1 MLSVC
6 AALLFTLL
14 LLFVWLWRLGCGL
27 YRWHPAVRE
36 VLFLLVAGM
45 LFCWGFRGFTPI
57 TWYKLDVSCC
67 SGVGTTP
74 PGMYRPCNG
83 RICRYAMTG
92 APGSL
97 VIGWWPIASN
107 FTRIIFPG
115 WDMVPVLCALIIMR
129 AAQRELRMRL
139 FWIYPG
145 RRRPFRVTRM

>member
-27 YRWHPAVRE
+27 YRWQPAVRE

-45 LFCWGFRGFTPI
+45 LFCWGFRGFSPI

-67 SGVGTTP
+67 SGGVRPP

-83 RICRYAMTG
+83 RICR
-92 APGSL
+92 
-97 VIGWWPIASN
+97 
-107 FTRIIFPG
+107 
-115 WDMVPVLCALIIMR
+115 
-129 AAQRELRMRL
+129 
-139 FWIYPG
+139 
-145 RRRPFRVTRM
+145 